1 MKYTITTVL
10 FVTLLSALQAQ
21 IGIEPNLQPGDCFCE
36 GTPQQPFSVTAEGS
50 AGPFTYEWSSPNGYT
65 STAKE
70 PDDIVLAGEY
80 TLEVYN
86 AYACSFTYSVVLEAC
101 PGPTFQFDI
110 APPSDCGVDDGHINL
125 TLTGGTPP
133 FTYQWYVNGSPS
145 DTSEDFED
153 AEEGQAYSVE
163 VTDGNGCVHFA
174 ETPEVE
180 QLPPLSLELSSVSG
194 ACPGLSNGAVEVVAS
209 GGAPPYQFQWSNG
222 ANTTV
227 GQLNGLL
234 AGSYSVTVTDD
245 DECNSTLSFV
255 IEGASLPAISVLE
268 QTPPS
273 SKNGKF
279 AVYPAPF
286 SSFLQLEYQDLGF
299 ENSGKV
305 EIALL
310 NSLGMRVYSHSYQE
324 VFEQGTLSITN
335 LSHLP
340 SGIYWLEVAIEGQP
354 PQLFKCIKQ

>member
-1 MKYTITTVL
+1 MKYLITLSLVL
-10 FVTLLSALQAQ
+10 LCCLPQLRAEISVSLADSVS
-21 IGIEPNLQPGDCFCE
+21 CVCE
-36 GTPQQPFSVTAEGS
+36 GNPQQAFEVIATGS
-50 AGPFTYEWSSPNGYT
+50 AGPFTFEWTGPEDYS
-65 STAKE
+65 STAMVPTGIKA
-70 PDDIVLAGEY
+70 AGIY
-80 TLEVYN
+80 TLRVTN
-86 AYACSFTYSVVLEAC
+86 AYGCTFEYQVEAPACT
-101 PGPTFQFDI
+101 GPTFQFDI
-110 APPSDCGVDDGHINL
+110 DPPSDCGVDDGHINL
-125 TLTGGTPP
+125 TLTGGTAP
-133 FTYQWYVNGSPS
+133 FTYQWYVNGSHS
-145 DTSEDFED
+145 VTSEDFED

-227 GQLNGLL
+227 GELNGLL

-273 SKNGKF
+273 SKNSKF

-299 ENSGKV
+299 ENSRKV
-305 EIALL
+305 HISLL
-310 NSLGMRVYSHSYQE
+310 NSLGMRVYSHSFQE